1 MTTTFT
7 RTRAQLAD
15 MVLRKLRALGAGAT
29 AISADAD
36 VVYEAIDLRLKEMH
50 RLGTFW
56 RKVTSVP
63 VTFSISSSVA
73 TASAGGGDIIFPLT
87 MTYSNGVNDD
97 PVSIIGSRE
106 YAQIVDKTRVGNPER
121 ALWKGGSEF
130 LFYPVPSANGT
141 CKLLYEKIADDTT
154 AGSAVD
160 IDVSMIRWM
169 KDIVAYD
176 VSDDFGVPEATVQR
190 WMKECVIAERNI
202 KKLGQPHVDYE
213 AVRVDD
219 FDSYPYDDRRDYGR

>member
-106 YAQIVDKTRVGNPER
+106 YAQIVDKTRVGDPER
-121 ALWKGGSEF
+121 ALWKGGSEV
-130 LFYPVPSANGT
+130 LVYPVPSANRT
-141 CKLLYEKIADDTT
+141 CQTLYEKIADDTT

-176 VSDDFGVPEATVQR
+176 VSDDFGVPAATGQR
-190 WMKECVIAERNI
+190 WLMECVIAERNI

>member
-1 MTTTFT
+1 
-7 RTRAQLAD
+7 
-15 MVLRKLRALGAGAT
+15 MVLRKLRALGAGSL

-63 VTFSISSSVA
+63 VTFSLSSSVA
-73 TASAGGGDIIFPLT
+73 TASAGAGDIIFPLT
-87 MTYSNGVNDD
+87 MTYTNGTNDD
-97 PVSIIGSRE
+97 PITIIGPRE
-106 YAQIVDKTRVGNPER
+106 YSQIVDKTRVGNPEK

-141 CKLLYEKIADDTT
+141 GKLLYEKITDDTT

-190 WMKECVIAERNI
+190 WMKECAIAERNI

-213 AVRVDD
+213 QVRVDD